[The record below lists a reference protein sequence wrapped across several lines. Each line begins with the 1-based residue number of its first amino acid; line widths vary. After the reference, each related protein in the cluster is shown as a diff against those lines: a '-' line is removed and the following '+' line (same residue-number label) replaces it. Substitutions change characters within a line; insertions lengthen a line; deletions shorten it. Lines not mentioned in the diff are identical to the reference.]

1 MPSDCKCNTPS
12 SHYSFRSVTYP
23 KIAMDQTRLTLEFFT
38 IVLSEKKVYLDDIST
53 LSILLNLEPVCH
65 SKHEN

>member
-23 KIAMDQTRLTLEFFT
+23 KIAMNQTRLTSEFFI
-38 IVLSEKKVYLDDIST
+38 IVLPEKKIYLNDMST
-53 LSILLNLEPVCH
+53 LSILFNLEPVCH